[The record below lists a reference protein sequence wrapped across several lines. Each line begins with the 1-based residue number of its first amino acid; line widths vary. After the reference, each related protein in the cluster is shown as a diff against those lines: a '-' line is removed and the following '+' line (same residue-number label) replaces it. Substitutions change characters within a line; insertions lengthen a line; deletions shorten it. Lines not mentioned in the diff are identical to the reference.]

1 MLFYVLYINLG
12 AFRTFQYIIP
22 RLLIMV
28 RKAEYVM
35 SDSTEHIRQII
46 LELHCFYF
54 ASQMKL
60 MFNFSSYFHLKGCI
74 VKSFTL

>member
-1 MLFYVLYINLG
+1 MMLFYVLYINLG

-46 LELHCFYF
+46 IELHCFYF
-54 ASQMKL
+54 C
-60 MFNFSSYFHLKGCI
+60 FSNEVNI
-74 VKSFTL
+74 